1 MELAM
6 IITAAA
12 LALTCF
18 ELQAAHDHRK
28 KQARVENDDT
38 VTRPT
43 TPGRRR

>member
-28 KQARVENDDT
+28 KQARVENEDT
-38 VTRPT
+38 GPRPA
-43 TPGRRR
+43 PRRR